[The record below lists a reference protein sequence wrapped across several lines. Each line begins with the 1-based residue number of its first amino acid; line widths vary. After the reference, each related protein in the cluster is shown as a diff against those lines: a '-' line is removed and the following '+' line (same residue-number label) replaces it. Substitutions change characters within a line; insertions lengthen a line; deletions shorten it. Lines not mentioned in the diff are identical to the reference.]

1 MVDSLYSPCKLLITI
16 ENKGGAA
23 ESLGLLRSA
32 DEGTGMYVTDLCN
45 LFTLYSNL
53 CLTFA
58 LKYAIIDSIELSKRP
73 FKDLIETLKE

>member
-1 MVDSLYSPCKLLITI
+1 MIRSLCSPRKLLITI

-32 DEGTGMYVTDLCN
+32 DEGTRVYVTDLCN
-45 LFTLYSNL
+45 LFTLYRNY

-58 LKYAIIDSIELSKRP
+58 LKYAIIDSIELNKRP